1 MEKRRRVVVKVGTH
15 VLSEQNRLSKSRMLH
30 LVEFLANLMEKYE
43 VILVSSAAVAAG
55 YPMLKLDKNRL
66 HNRQAIA
73 AIGQPQL
80 IATYNRKLEKY
91 GKVAAQLLLTADDF
105 DSRKRSYHAKCTI
118 ETLLKHGILPII
130 NENDAT
136 ATEELVF
143 GDNDQLSARVAYYF
157 DAQLLI
163 LLSDIDGY
171 YDKDPNKNSDAV
183 MKKIVHKIDPEDL
196 EVADEVSF
204 AFATGGIVTK
214 LKAAD
219 FLLKRK
225 RDMFIASGFD
235 LSDIKS
241 YMFDGIHKGGTL
253 FTVEYL

>member
-1 MEKRRRVVVKVGTH
+1 MQRVVVKVGTH
-15 VLSEQNRLSKSRMLH
+15 VLSEQNRLSKTRMMN
-30 LVEFLANLMEKYE
+30 LVEFLATLMDRYE

-55 YPMLKLDKNRL
+55 YSMLKLDKNIL

-80 IATYNRKLEKY
+80 ITTYNKKLEKF

-105 DSRKRSYHAKCTI
+105 DSRKRTYHAKCTI
-118 ETLLKHGILPII
+118 ETLLKHKILPII

-143 GDNDQLSARVAYYF
+143 GDNDQLSARVAHYF
-157 DAQLLI
+157 DANLLI

-171 YDKDPNKNSDAV
+171 YDKDPNKNPDAV
-183 MKKIVHKIDPEDL
+183 MKKVVRKIDETEL
-196 EVADEVSF
+196 QKQNSTSF
-204 AFATGGIVTK
+204 EFATGGIVTK
-214 LKAAD
+214 LKSAQY
-219 FLLKRK
+219 LLQRGKK
-225 RDMFIASGFD
+225 MFIASGFD

-253 FTVEYL
+253 FQRDTK

>member
-1 MEKRRRVVVKVGTH
+1 MERVVVKVGTH
-15 VLSEQNRLSKSRMLH
+15 VLSEQNRLSKTRMLN
-30 LVEFLANLMEKYE
+30 LVEFLAKLMDKYE

-55 YPMLKLDKNRL
+55 YSLLKLDKNRL

-80 IATYNRKLEKY
+80 IATYNKKLEKF
-91 GKVAAQLLLTADDF
+91 GKLSAQLLLTADDF
-105 DSRKRSYHAKCTI
+105 DSRKRTYHAKCTV

-143 GDNDQLSARVAYYF
+143 GDNDQLSARVAHYF
-157 DAQLLI
+157 DAKLLI

-171 YDKDPNKNSDAV
+171 YDKDPNKNPDAV
-183 MKKIVHKIDPEDL
+183 MKKIVKNIDEDEL
-196 EVADEVSF
+196 KVQSESAF

-214 LKAAD
+214 LKSAD
-219 FLLKRK
+219 YLLKRGK
-225 RDMFIASGFD
+225 DMFIASGFD
-235 LSDIKS
+235 LDDIKS

-253 FTVEYL
+253 FTKE

>member
-1 MEKRRRVVVKVGTH
+1 MKRVVVKVGTH
-15 VLSEQNRLSKSRMLH
+15 VLSEQNRLSKTRMMN
-30 LVEFLANLMEKYE
+30 LVEFLAKLMDKYE

-55 YPMLKLDKNRL
+55 YSMLKLDKNKL

-80 IATYNRKLEKY
+80 ISTYKKKLEKF

-105 DSRKRSYHAKCTI
+105 DSRKRTYHAKCTI
-118 ETLLKHGILPII
+118 NTLLKHGILPII

-143 GDNDQLSARVAYYF
+143 GDNDQLSARVAHYF
-157 DAQLLI
+157 DADLLI

-183 MKKIVHKIDPEDL
+183 IKRVVHKIDEAQL
-196 EVADEVSF
+196 QVQSTTSF
-204 AFATGGIVTK
+204 EFATGGIVTK
-214 LKAAD
+214 LKSAQY
-219 FLLKRK
+219 LLQRGKK
-225 RDMFIASGFD
+225 MFITSGFD
-235 LSDIKS
+235 LDDIKS

-253 FTVEYL
+253 FESEN

>member
-1 MEKRRRVVVKVGTH
+1 MKRVVVKVGTH
-15 VLSEQNRLSKSRMLH
+15 VLSEQNRLSKKRMMN
-30 LVEFLANLMEKYE
+30 LVEFLAKLMDRYE

-55 YPMLKLDKNRL
+55 YSLLKLDKNKL

-80 IATYNRKLEKY
+80 ISTYNKKLEKF

-105 DSRKRSYHAKCTI
+105 DSRKRTYHAKCTV
-118 ETLLKHGILPII
+118 ETLIEHGILPII

-143 GDNDQLSARVAYYF
+143 GDNDQLSARVAHYF
-157 DAQLLI
+157 DADLLI

-183 MKKIVHKIDPEDL
+183 MKKIVHEIDEKELVESDSAGF
-196 EVADEVSF
+196 E
-204 AFATGGIVTK
+204 FATGGIVTK
-214 LKAAD
+214 LKSAQY
-219 FLLKRK
+219 LLDRGKK
-225 RDMFIASGFD
+225 MFIANGFD
-235 LSDIKS
+235 LGDIKS
-241 YMFDGIHKGGTL
+241 YMFDGVHKGGTL
-253 FTVEYL
+253 FVNKEGIK

>member
-1 MEKRRRVVVKVGTH
+1 MQRVVVKVGTH
-15 VLSEQNRLSKSRMLH
+15 VLSEQNRLSKTRMMN
-30 LVEFLANLMEKYE
+30 LVEFLATLMDRYE

-55 YPMLKLDKNRL
+55 YSMLKLDKNVL

-80 IATYNRKLEKY
+80 ITTYNKKLEKF

-105 DSRKRSYHAKCTI
+105 DSRKRTYHAKCTI
-118 ETLLKHGILPII
+118 ETLLKHNILPII

-143 GDNDQLSARVAYYF
+143 GDNDQLSARVAHYF
-157 DAQLLI
+157 DAELLI

-171 YDKDPNKNSDAV
+171 YDKDPNKNPDAV
-183 MKKIVHKIDPEDL
+183 MKKVVKKIDEIEL
-196 EVADEVSF
+196 QKQNSTSF
-204 AFATGGIVTK
+204 EFATGGIVTK
-214 LKAAD
+214 LKSAQY
-219 FLLKRK
+219 LLKRGK
-225 RDMFIASGFD
+225 KMFIASGFD

-241 YMFDGIHKGGTL
+241 YMFEGIHKGGTL
-253 FTVEYL
+253 FQRDAK